1 MGHLENP
8 ASQPGRTL
16 PPSPTTVHGAHSPAG
31 TSAGQLSLSQCPFF
45 CPRSATRCNSDT
57 AHRDIAPLPSDDWS
71 GRVVPE
77 PLGCRATLP
86 QAPGTLQVQG
96 VQEVPPLPNTRHKH
110 GWGRGPGP
118 THTHLAPSRGPSS
131 CRQPSEP
138 CPFPF
143 CTSPP
148 CWCVPVPGKVS
159 GSQTVQSLSFRK
171 CNDFKHFQS
180 NLKTPK
186 VMLYLR
192 RASPSGLTHE
202 VKSTS
207 KNFTASF

>member
-1 MGHLENP
+1 MEHVENP

-16 PPSPTTVHGAHSPAG
+16 PPSPTTVHGAHSPARS
-31 TSAGQLSLSQCPFF
+31 SAGQLSLPQCPFV

-57 AHRDIAPLPSDDWS
+57 AHRDVAPLPSVNWS

-77 PLGCRATLP
+77 PLGCRANLP

-96 VQEVPPLPNTRHKH
+96 VQEAPPLPNTRHRH

-138 CPFPF
+138 CPFLF

-148 CWCVPVPGKVS
+148 CWGVPGS
-159 GSQTVQSLSFRK
+159 GQGQWLSDPPR
-171 CNDFKHFQS
+171 
-180 NLKTPK
+180 L
-186 VMLYLR
+186 
-192 RASPSGLTHE
+192 GL
-202 VKSTS
+202 
-207 KNFTASF
+207 

>member
-1 MGHLENP
+1 MWHFQNP
-8 ASQPGRTL
+8 ASHRGSPYPRT
-16 PPSPTTVHGAHSPAG
+16 PTTVHGAHSPAG
-31 TSAGQLSLSQCPFF
+31 TSAGQLPLSQCPFF

-57 AHRDIAPLPSDDWS
+57 AHRDVAPLPSNDWS

-96 VQEVPPLPNTRHKH
+96 VQEAPPLPNTRHRHRH

-118 THTHLAPSRGPSS
+118 THTPGPFQGPLLAADHPQSPAPSFSAPALPAGV
-131 CRQPSEP
+131 CL
-138 CPFPF
+138 
-143 CTSPP
+143 
-148 CWCVPVPGKVS
+148 VPGKVS
-159 GSQTVQSLSFRK
+159 GSQTLQGLGFRK
-171 CNDFKHFQS
+171 CNDFMHFQS

-186 VMLYLR
+186 VMLYLG

-202 VKSTS
+202 VNS
-207 KNFTASF
+207 AS